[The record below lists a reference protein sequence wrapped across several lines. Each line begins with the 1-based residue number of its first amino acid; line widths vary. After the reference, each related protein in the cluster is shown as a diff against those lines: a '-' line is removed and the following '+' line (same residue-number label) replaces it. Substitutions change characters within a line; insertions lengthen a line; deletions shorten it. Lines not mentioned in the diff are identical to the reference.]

1 MAKIR
6 SIPLGT
12 YQPGTYQFGPIAT
25 PNGLAGFRLGIGR
38 TGATPPCW
46 TDPLTIIRIDLQFSY
61 DNGATYTPIGQNS
74 WEGTGGVKLQRGVEL
89 VEEPLTWRFEPDEP
103 NKFKGQITVEGP
115 AVTTYLDVD
124 VL

>member
-12 YQPGTYQFGPIAT
+12 YPAGVYPFGPIAT
-25 PNGLAGFRLGIGR
+25 PNGLAGFDLRIGR

-46 TDPLTIIRIDLQFSY
+46 TDPTTGIRLDLQFSY
-61 DNGATYTPIGQNS
+61 DGGVTYTPIGQNS
-74 WEGTGGVKLQRGVEL
+74 WEGTGGAKVQHGVEL
-89 VEEPLTWRFEPDEP
+89 VEEPLTWRFSPDEP
-103 NKFKGQITVEGP
+103 NMFKGQITVSGP
-115 AVTTYLDVD
+115 AVTTYMDVT